1 MRGQRPAEPEAEGLE
16 GGVVSCAVE
25 FTACIGSDERAVV
38 ALARITPALA
48 DSKALAT
55 VVEQHDHVV
64 DKNPSR

>member
-1 MRGQRPAEPEAEGLE
+1 M
-16 GGVVSCAVE
+16 SCAVE